1 VSAKNVNSEQ
11 ELQRKHRLA
20 SIEGWTAIAL
30 NVVLFVLKY
39 IAGIMTGSVA
49 IIADAWHTI
58 SDSFTSLVVLIG
70 TRAARK
76 PADSQHPFGHGRAEL
91 IAAIIIGMLLAMVGF
106 NFIVE
111 GIEKLQTKGT
121 TTFAPFAVIIIAAS
135 VVVKEGMAQFS
146 LWAFR
151 KTGSKPLKADGW
163 HHRSDAIT
171 SSLVLI
177 GVLLSRKFWWIDGV
191 MAFAVAVLILYAA
204 YDILK
209 DTINPLLGETPD
221 KQLIEQI
228 SNIARKSANG
238 PVQVHHI
245 HIHRYGDHT
254 ELTFHIMLSPAMSL
268 QNAHEIATIIE
279 NAIQNELDMTATIH
293 LEPEH

>member
-1 VSAKNVNSEQ
+1 VNSEQ

-30 NVVLFVLKY
+30 NLVLFVLKY

-49 IIADAWHTI
+49 ILADAWHTI

-70 TRAARK
+70 TKAARK

-111 GIEKLQTKGT
+111 GIEKLQTRES

-177 GVLLSRKFWWIDGV
+177 GVLLSRRFWWIDGV

-209 DTINPLLGETPD
+209 ETINPLLGETPD
-221 KQLIEQI
+221 KQLIGRI
-228 SNIARKSANG
+228 SEIAHKAAEG
-238 PVQVHHI
+238 PVKVHHI

-254 ELTFHIMLSPAMSL
+254 ELTFHIMLSPTMSL
-268 QNAHEIATIIE
+268 QNAHNIATNIE

>member
-1 VSAKNVNSEQ
+1 MGLEQ
-11 ELQRKHRLA
+11 EIKKKHRLA
-20 SIEGWTAIAL
+20 AIEGWTAIAL
-30 NVVLFVLKY
+30 NSALFVLKY
-39 IAGIMTGSVA
+39 SAGIMTGSVA
-49 IIADAWHTI
+49 ILADAWHTI

-70 TRAARK
+70 TKAARK
-76 PADSQHPFGHGRAEL
+76 PPDSQHPFGHGRAEL

-111 GIEKLQTKGT
+111 GIEKLQTRET

-135 VVVKEGMAQFS
+135 VVIKEGMAQFS

-171 SSLVLI
+171 SFLVLI
-177 GVLLSRKFWWIDGV
+177 GVLLSRRFWWIDGV

-209 DTINPLLGETPD
+209 ETINPLLGERPD
-221 KQLIEQI
+221 EQLSEQI
-228 SNIARKSANG
+228 SNIAGKTANG
-238 PVQVHHI
+238 PVKVHHI

-254 ELTFHIMLSPAMSL
+254 ELTFHIMLSPTMSL
-268 QNAHEIATIIE
+268 QTAHEIATQIE
-279 NAIQNELDMTATIH
+279 NAIQQELDMTATIH
-293 LEPEH
+293 IEPEH